1 MDRRIGQL
9 EVKAIEQGKNL
20 FIEGYASVFGV
31 LDSYEDIVE
40 KGAFTNTIQGKN
52 FKRIAFCYQHEFST
66 VIGKIIELKEDEVG
80 LWFKAKISNTNLGR
94 DLVELISDGAIS
106 EISIGYRTKVSEMNT
121 ETNVRM
127 IKEVE
132 LYEISLVTRA
142 ANSEAFITQTEV
154 KNEPLNDKPTEK
166 PIEDYTND
174 ELLSKRQDIEKEI
187 SKRIINLV

>member
-66 VIGKIIELKEDEVG
+66 VIGKIIELREDEVG

-121 ETNVRM
+121 DTNVRM

>member
-121 ETNVRM
+121 DTNVRM

>member
-1 MDRRIGQL
+1 M
-9 EVKAIEQGKNL
+9 EFKAVEQGKNL
-20 FIEGYASVFGV
+20 YIEGYASVFGV

-40 KGAFTNTIQGKN
+40 KGAFKNTIQGKN

-66 VIGKIIELKEDEVG
+66 VIGKIIELREDEIG

-94 DLVELISDGAIS
+94 DLVELIGDGAIN
-106 EISIGYRTKVSEMNT
+106 EISIGFRTKVSEMNT

-154 KNEPLNDKPTEK
+154 KNEVVDNKPIEK
-166 PIEDYTND
+166 PIEEYTNE
-174 ELLSKRQDIEKEI
+174 ELLSKKQDIEKEI
-187 SKRIINLV
+187 EKRILKLI

>member
-121 ETNVRM
+121 DTNVRM

-154 KNEPLNDKPTEK
+154 KNEPLNDKPSEK

>member
-66 VIGKIIELKEDEVG
+66 VIGKIIELREDEVG

-121 ETNVRM
+121 DTNVRM

-154 KNEPLNDKPTEK
+154 KNEPLNDKPSEK

>member
-106 EISIGYRTKVSEMNT
+106 EISIGYRTKVSEINT

-154 KNEPLNDKPTEK
+154 KNEVVNDIPDEK
-166 PIEDYTND
+166 PLSDLSND
-174 ELLSKRQDIEKEI
+174 ELLSKRQDIELEI
-187 SKRIINLV
+187 SKRILKLV